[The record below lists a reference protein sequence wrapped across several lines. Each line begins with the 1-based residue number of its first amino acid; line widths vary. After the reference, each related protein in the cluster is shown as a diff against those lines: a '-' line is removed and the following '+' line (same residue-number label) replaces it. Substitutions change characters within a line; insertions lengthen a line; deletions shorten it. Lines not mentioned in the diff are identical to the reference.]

1 MISLAFKNLNK
12 MTKKG
17 DKVWIW
23 HFGSLK
29 EIEVTDVTEIQGR
42 VAVLYP
48 GFATVH
54 FFATRN
60 EAVEHRLGVLCSM
73 IESLKEK
80 SPDRELRIKD
90 LLNFAKETQV
100 QI

>member
-1 MISLAFKNLNK
+1 MIS
-12 MTKKG
+12 KG
-17 DKVWIW
+17 DKAWVW

-42 VAVLYP
+42 QAVLYP
-48 GFATVH
+48 GFATIH

-73 IESLKEK
+73 VKSLEEK
-80 SPDRELRIKD
+80 SPDRELVIKE
-90 LLNFAKETQV
+90 LVHLAKETQV